1 MSNTDHWPQLV
12 FEVTADMVPALEDT
26 LFSAGAL
33 SVILVDSSDQPVLEP
48 EPGEI
53 RLWDSLRVTGLFQ
66 QSESPDAILERCHA
80 SSEQPL
86 PQYRFENLPDE
97 DWVRSWMANFKAM
110 QFGEH
115 LWICP
120 SHEKVPVAD
129 ALVID
134 LDPGLAFG
142 SGTHPTTALCLA
154 WLDGLHQGSAT
165 KSATQHC
172 RKVLAGQTVIDY
184 GCGSG
189 VLAIACALLG
199 ASRVIAIDIDE
210 QALSSTRDNAERNGV
225 ANLIETHLP
234 PLDPAI
240 ATDLQADLLI
250 ANILCN
256 PILGLRQ
263 EFAGLLR
270 EGGQLV
276 LSGLLQEQV
285 ESVMLHY
292 TQLFLP
298 QNTRSQDGWALV
310 EARRETGDRSLDRN
324 R

>member
-1 MSNTDHWPQLV
+1 VSDSDHWPQLV

-66 QSESPDAILERCHA
+66 QSESPDAILERCYA
-80 SSEQPL
+80 CSEQPL

-110 QFGEH
+110 KFGEH

-120 SHEKVPVAD
+120 SHQQVSVED
-129 ALVID
+129 ALVIE

-154 WLDGLHQGSAT
+154 WLDGLHSGSAAQLRT
-165 KSATQHC
+165 
-172 RKVLAGQTVIDY
+172 VLAGQTVIDY

-210 QALSSTRDNAERNGV
+210 QALSSTRDNAQRNGV
-225 ANLIETHLP
+225 SDLIETHLP
-234 PLDPAI
+234 PLDPAC
-240 ATDLQADLLI
+240 ADELRADLLI

-263 EFAGLLR
+263 EFAELLR
-270 EGGQLV
+270 EGGDLV

-285 ESVMLHY
+285 ETVMLHY
-292 TQLFLP
+292 TQCFNS
-298 QNTRSQDGWALV
+298 QTTRSQDGWALV
-310 EARRETGDRSLDRN
+310 AARRDTAGDRLLERN

>member
-120 SHEKVPVAD
+120 SHEQVPVED
-129 ALVID
+129 ALVIE

-154 WLDGLHQGSAT
+154 WLDGLHSGSAAQLRT
-165 KSATQHC
+165 A
-172 RKVLAGQTVIDY
+172 LAGQTVIDY

-189 VLAIACALLG
+189 VLAIACTLLG

-210 QALSSTRDNAERNGV
+210 QALSSTRDNAQRNGV
-225 ANLIETHLP
+225 GNLIETYLP
-234 PLDPAI
+234 PLDPAF
-240 ATDLQADLLI
+240 ADELHADLLI

-270 EGGQLV
+270 EDGQLV

-285 ESVMLHY
+285 EAVMLHY
-292 TQLFLP
+292 TQSFIS
-298 QNTRSQDGWALV
+298 QTTRSQDGWALIA
-310 EARRETGDRSLDRN
+310 ARRDTGDRLLERN